1 MFGWKFQN
9 KANQNPIKRL
19 FTTIF
24 YKSKNV
30 KYFFLTYI
38 NVFNEIYNRIK
49 TIMNLNIKESP
60 VGIRNDTKA
69 NNNSINIENRSS
81 LIEIAP
87 LETLCNIM

>member
-24 YKSKNV
+24 YKSKNA

-38 NVFNEIYNRIK
+38 NVFNEICNYSAVGADESS
-49 TIMNLNIKESP
+49 NLK
-60 VGIRNDTKA
+60 
-69 NNNSINIENRSS
+69 
-81 LIEIAP
+81 
-87 LETLCNIM
+87 